1 MSATNTT
8 DNYNLPVFVGTDKP
22 AWLVDFNGAM
32 TAIDT
37 QMKANADAA
46 AAAAGDVARALLKP
60 LSPPALAELVGV
72 NTAGNQMNLTIGEGL
87 AFGDG
92 VLKAID
98 LNLSDTA
105 SYNTFVLPTGVSYQ
119 AGYVYKALNSAKTI
133 GKIYGNLAF
142 NNAGSVLR
150 AEIPTGIVV
159 KPTGADY
166 TISVAGFSISSE
178 GSVSAA
184 NILVSSSGA
193 VSIDAT
199 VFPNT
204 RTTIYLFPCL
214 YFFEDFGDQP

>member
-8 DNYNLPVFVGTDKP
+8 DNYNLPIFVGTDKP

-46 AAAAGDVARALLKP
+46 AAAASDVARALLKP
-60 LSPPALAELVGV
+60 MSPPALAELVGV

-98 LNLSDTA
+98 LNLSDSA
-105 SYNTFVLPTGVSYQ
+105 YYDTFVLPTGVSYNS
-119 AGYVYKALNSAKTI
+119 GRVYKALNSAKTV
-133 GKIYGNLAF
+133 GKIYANLAL
-142 NNAGSVLR
+142 NNAGSAVR
-150 AEIPTGIVV
+150 VEIPTGIVV

-166 TISVAGFSISSE
+166 TIAVAGFSYSQNNEISS
-178 GSVSAA
+178 A

-199 VFPNT
+199 VFGNT
-204 RTTIYLFPCL
+204 RTTIYLFPCI
-214 YFFEDFGDQP
+214 YFFEDFGDIA